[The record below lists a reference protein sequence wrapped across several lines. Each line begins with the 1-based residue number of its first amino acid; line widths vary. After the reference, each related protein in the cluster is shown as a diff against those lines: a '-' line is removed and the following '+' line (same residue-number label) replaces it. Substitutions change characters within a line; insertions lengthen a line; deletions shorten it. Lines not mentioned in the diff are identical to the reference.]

1 MTFQQGRRSYNRIPR
16 RRLADQPKLQ
26 KIMELG
32 KHLDSDF
39 ASRFLD
45 RDAWTGLKEKL
56 FGKEFQLGVK
66 EVTQQAIIGVTS
78 LAGGT
83 VGKVYGLGMEI
94 GAIARSLSGKDS
106 NWGRTNPSVGEWVGI
121 NNGVEHV
128 KQKVKK
134 AIQLGS
140 AAMFQD
146 APLQEEADME
156 IGNVVSLGFFI
167 TDGTVP
173 NTKTVFNFQVAGK
186 EERHSNEIMV
196 LDQER
201 QKALDG
207 NPMLA
212 RLKSIVLGTD
222 ALPIRND
229 NAVPVDYGSEVVY
242 KGEVFKVIDCDGFT
256 ARIKNKMK
264 TLNVDISQ
272 LKRGRVEH
280 TNSWNYARNTD
291 GGFSADSRS
300 QFYKGQWVWL
310 QPRFET
316 LLIYPNAKYELG
328 VLRLING
335 AIGDGYYAMDGLR
348 FQTVV
353 SQMRPCPRSDRQWMN
368 TERAFLRFKIAAV
381 KGIDVSRQ
389 KLGRDWVLQVLGVK
403 TVGDSNPVLEQP
415 TNPQNPETLR
425 LQKFKRILDVGKRNE
440 QRWPARPEDRADDN
454 KQKMYAA
461 KELVNTLDVPQETAN
476 EIVNNSHSPEIHH
489 LKKENTSPSSYFF
502 GIAILCTAI
511 YLISY
516 T

>member
-1 MTFQQGRRSYNRIPR
+1 MERSQG
-16 RRLADQPKLQ
+16 
-26 KIMELG
+26 
-32 KHLDSDF
+32 
-39 ASRFLD
+39 
-45 RDAWTGLKEKL
+45 KL

-146 APLQEEADME
+146 APLQEDADME

-207 NPMLA
+207 NTMLA

-222 ALPIRND
+222 ALPNRNY

-256 ARIKNKMK
+256 ARITNKMK

-280 TNSWNYARNTD
+280 TNSWNYAQNTD
-291 GGFSADSRS
+291 GGFSADSRA

-353 SQMRPCPRSDRQWMN
+353 SQIR
-368 TERAFLRFKIAAV
+368 LREAIAS
-381 KGIDVSRQ
+381 G
-389 KLGRDWVLQVLGVK
+389 
-403 TVGDSNPVLEQP
+403 
-415 TNPQNPETLR
+415 
-425 LQKFKRILDVGKRNE
+425 
-440 QRWPARPEDRADDN
+440 
-454 KQKMYAA
+454 
-461 KELVNTLDVPQETAN
+461 
-476 EIVNNSHSPEIHH
+476 
-489 LKKENTSPSSYFF
+489 
-502 GIAILCTAI
+502 
-511 YLISY
+511 
-516 T
+516 